1 MRRVMRVPVPPLWG
15 AVPGLQYGDRDRGET
30 SPVSRT
36 YLNHSSELCQSPRMG
51 QRKTKAPLAL
61 ARGAVMSW
69 SLPCDLRNSSN
80 SDALLLLACNAS
92 IDVGL
97 DDRRE
102 RRPGAIQSG
111 LHRPEI
117 TRCDL
122 RDLFV

>member
-36 YLNHSSELCQSPRMG
+36 YLNHSSELCESPRMG
-51 QRKTKAPLAL
+51 QRKTEL
-61 ARGAVMSW
+61 
-69 SLPCDLRNSSN
+69 LPQWQEEFVFPESMRADSPD

-102 RRPGAIQSG
+102 RRPGTIQSG